1 MDLEKIHPTFLK
13 ETLSKGHA
21 NWQKLLLEFFSQF
34 ISKHTRKSYA
44 SDLDHFFT
52 FLKEFYPQLTH
63 PQNLEKI
70 HVLAYREW
78 LVRLEQAPKTI
89 ARKLSSLSS
98 LLSFFVEK
106 GVIEF
111 NLTDSVK
118 RPKQSV
124 KTPTQDLS
132 DEQVSTLI
140 ELLHQAKGPSAHLHR
155 AILIVLFTTGMRVG
169 EITQLQRKHFLKH
182 QEHHVLLLRAKGGK
196 QLTKLLHPVAVKA
209 IEEYLAFKT
218 SEFGRELHPEDFIFT
233 PTRNP
238 VDGNL
243 DRPLDPKSVAYII
256 KEWAKKAGIFQRI
269 SPHSARA
276 TYIGSALEQGVDLYK
291 VSKDVGHSSVK
302 TTEEYNKRAR
312 QLKDSPVFHLGFM
325 KDNQQK

>member
-1 MDLEKIHPTFLK
+1 MDLEKIHPRHLK
-13 ETLSKGHA
+13 KSFPKEHAAWET
-21 NWQKLLLEFFSQF
+21 LLLEFFSQF
-34 ISKHTRKSYA
+34 ISPHTRRSYA
-44 SDLDHFFT
+44 SDLEHFFQ
-52 FLKEFYPQLTH
+52 FLKEFYTTIQH
-63 PQNLEKI
+63 PQDLKKL

-78 LVRLEQAPKTI
+78 LVQLEQAPKTI

-98 LLSFFVEK
+98 LLSFLVEK
-106 GVIEF
+106 SVIEF
-111 NLTDSVK
+111 NLTDSIK

-124 KTPTQDLS
+124 KSPTQDLS
-132 DEQVSTLI
+132 DEQVSD
-140 ELLHQAKGPSAHLHR
+140 LLKLLAEATGPSARLHR

-169 EITQLQRKHFLKH
+169 ELTQIKRKHFLKH
-182 QEHHVLLLRAKGGK
+182 QEHYVLQLTAKGGK
-196 QLTKLLHPVAVKA
+196 QLTKLLHPVAVQA
-209 IEEYLAFKT
+209 IEEYLAEKQALKQQ
-218 SEFGRELHPEDFIFT
+218 ELHPEDILFT

-243 DRPLDPKSVAYII
+243 ERPLDPKSVAYII
-256 KEWAKKAGIFQRI
+256 KEWSKKAGIFQRI

-312 QLKDSPVFHLGFM
+312 QLKDSPVYHLGFM
-325 KDNQQK
+325 QDKKK